1 MNLEALTTAGTLAV
15 VVATVFLIAAK
26 LWNALTELTTGAPVF
41 PDSTVREAAQRFR
54 DESERLRRKQGGY
67 LGATLVLAIIFMV
80 AFNLEASGLY
90 PGYTSWQLSL
100 LVATLGAVAVFFLYK
115 IGATLFALGRLRL
128 KRDASIAV
136 GHQLQRLAARQGTV
150 FHDVGVARDV
160 IDHVVV
166 GSSGIYAVHVVA
178 RRNRRGQSARLVDER
193 LHLGDDEMLPLESL
207 SQRALRLAAALGKA
221 TGGRVVVRSVI
232 AIPGWEIAEQQ
243 SEKHLLVNE
252 RTLPMLGGWKDSAD
266 YLMHEDVAAVQD
278 YLAESDRRRA

>member
-26 LWNALTELTTGAPVF
+26 LWNALTEFTTGSPVF
-41 PDSTVREAAQRFR
+41 PESTMREAAQRFR
-54 DESERLRRKQGGY
+54 DESERLRRKQASY

-80 AFNLEASGLY
+80 AFTLEASSLY
-90 PGYTSWQLSL
+90 PGYASWQLSL
-100 LVATLGAVAVFFLYK
+100 LIATLGAVAALFLYK

-136 GHQLQRLAARQGTV
+136 GHQLQRLASRQGTV
-150 FHDVGVARDV
+150 FHDVAIAGDV

-166 GSSGIYAVHVVA
+166 GSSGAYAVHVFA
-178 RRNRRGQSARLVDER
+178 RRNRRGQSARLQDER
-193 LHLGDDEMLPLESL
+193 LYLGDDEAFALEGI

-221 TGGRVVVRSVI
+221 TGGRVAVRSVV

-252 RTLPMLGGWKDSAD
+252 RTLPMLGGWKSSAD
-266 YLMHEDVAAVQD
+266 YLMNEDVAAVQE
-278 YLAESDRRRA
+278 YLAENDRRRT

>member
-26 LWNALTELTTGAPVF
+26 LWNALTELTAGTPVF

-54 DESERLRRKQGGY
+54 DESERLRRKQAGY

-80 AFNLEASGLY
+80 AFSLEASGLY

-100 LVATLGAVAVFFLYK
+100 LIATLAAVSAFFLYK
-115 IGATLFALGRLRL
+115 IGTTLFALGRLRL

-150 FHDVGVARDV
+150 FHDVAVAGEV

-166 GSSGIYAVHVVA
+166 GSNGTYAVHVVA
-178 RRNRRGQSARLVDER
+178 RRNRRGHNARLVGER
-193 LHLGDDEMLPLESL
+193 LHLGDDEVLPLESL

-221 TGGRVVVRSVI
+221 TGGRVAVRSVI

-243 SEKHLLVNE
+243 SDKHLLVNE
-252 RTLPMLGGWKDSAD
+252 RTLPMFGGWKSSAD
-266 YLMHEDVAAVQD
+266 YLMHEDVAAAQE
-278 YLAESDRRRA
+278 YLAECDKRRV